1 MANLCTYDSKL
12 IYFLAN
18 NNTVIIKG
26 QKEYEEFRIAMN
38 TVGLSTKIL
47 DEVAKSKDYTVLVEY
62 DNSKGFTI
70 WNWKYDLETA
80 IKQSTDWYYDK
91 PLTLKEIKL
100 I

>member
-1 MANLCTYDSKL
+1 MELQTYDSKL
-12 IYFLAN
+12 IDFLSN
-18 NNTVIIKG
+18 YNTVVIYNRE
-26 QKEYEEFRIAMN
+26 EYEEFRTVMN

-47 DEVAKSKDYTVLVEY
+47 DRAAEPKGYAILIEY

-70 WNWKYDLETA
+70 WNWTESLESA
-80 IKQSTDWYYDK
+80 IKKSTEWYYDK

>member
-1 MANLCTYDSKL
+1 MLQTYDSKL
-12 IYFLAN
+12 IDFLSN
-18 NNTVIIKG
+18 YNTVVIYNR
-26 QKEYEEFRIAMN
+26 KEYEEFCVVMN

-47 DEVAKSKDYTVLVEY
+47 DRAAVSKGYEVLVEY

-70 WNWKYDLETA
+70 WNWTENLETA
-80 IKQSTDWYYDK
+80 IKKSTEWYYDK